1 MTELIICS
9 AAEADFSAALNWYA
23 THSPQAAANFDEEV
37 SRAIVAISFDPERL
51 PACDKRH
58 RFYLLKTFPYQI
70 VFRREG
76 FEWIVIAIAHTARSG
91 EFWRSR

>member
-51 PACDKRH
+51 PACDVMSVDDS
-58 RFYLLKTFPYQI
+58 FPILHNHHASPLGLFIEYPQ
-70 VFRREG
+70 
-76 FEWIVIAIAHTARSG
+76 
-91 EFWRSR
+91 